1 MSDPMS
7 FNPLDPGVRRDP
19 FAAYARARRE
29 VPALVH
35 AGLPIRLVSVFRY
48 EDCQAVLRDAQTW
61 SSEFPVI
68 DQAEGQNVP
77 ARRSM
82 LGSDPPAH
90 TRLRSLVN
98 KAFTPRMIQRLEPR
112 MHEIANELLD
122 AALEQGDVDLVQ
134 TLTYPLP
141 VTIIA
146 EIIGIPAEDRAQFK
160 RWSDA
165 VVANLGLV
173 FLGGFDPE
181 RAQRQQ
187 KLFDAMREYFIPLAE
202 ERKRRPREDLLTG
215 LVQAEHE
222 GSKLDFEE
230 MLSMLVLL
238 LVAGNETTTTL
249 IGNAALELLAH
260 PGELEAPARR
270 PGPAALGDRGGA
282 ALRVAR
288 AVRSAP
294 RDARALAPRRRD
306 PRERRRALVA
316 GLGEPRR
323 AQLRAPRELRHRARE
338 ESAPRLRLRDPLLH
352 RREPGA
358 ARSARRDRRAA
369 RAHAQLRA
377 PRRRAAAAASEPGV
391 PGRDAAAAA
400 ARGRLNRRSAGLED
414 AREIGLAR
422 GCREPAVDDDGG
434 ARHVGGVVRREEGD
448 DRGHLLG
455 ASDAPHRDPLAVLA
469 RDRCVREQGASERR
483 VDRPGQ
489 TAFTRMPSRA

>member
-1 MSDPMS
+1 MSDPIN

-202 ERKRRPREDLLTG
+202 ERKRSPREDLLTG

-260 PGELEAPARR
+260 PGELERLR
-270 PGPAALGDRGGA
+270 DDPGLLPSAIEEV
-282 ALRVAR
+282 LRFASPVQF
-288 AVRSAP
+288 
-294 RDARALAPRRRD
+294 D
-306 PRERRRALVA
+306 
-316 GLGEPRR
+316 PRR
-323 AQLRAPRELRHRARE
+323 ATRALSLHGVEIRENDVVLSWLGSANRDERSFERPESFDIGREKNPHLAFGFGTHYCIGANLARLEARVALGALLARTRSFERRGDELLPLHPSPVFRAVTQLP
-338 ESAPRLRLRDPLLH
+338 LRLV
-352 RREPGA
+352 A
-358 ARSARRDRRAA
+358 A
-369 RAHAQLRA
+369 
-377 PRRRAAAAASEPGV
+377 
-391 PGRDAAAAA
+391 
-400 ARGRLNRRSAGLED
+400 
-414 AREIGLAR
+414 
-422 GCREPAVDDDGG
+422 
-434 ARHVGGVVRREEGD
+434 
-448 DRGHLLG
+448 
-455 ASDAPHRDPLAVLA
+455 
-469 RDRCVREQGASERR
+469 
-483 VDRPGQ
+483 
-489 TAFTRMPSRA
+489 